1 MAQVTKTALKTY
13 FNTGDLPTESN
24 FIDLIDS
31 SQSTLV
37 AGDNISLTPQ
47 SNGSVKIDANVSNTS
62 NKGIITTFTNSD
74 KLATVLDSFMNNS
87 TPGIAV
93 YVPVNGSVYIGTW
106 DFSDRPAPLGTI
118 VIIQETRNNSL
129 DVGLELKGLGTVNR
143 TQRLSAVKINYSRYM
158 SAAIII
164 RTFRAWEIVGS
175 VGEVKAAS

>member
-1 MAQVTKTALKTY
+1 MAQVTKTVLKTY

-37 AGDNISLTPQ
+37 AGDNISLTSQ
-47 SNGSVKIDANVSNTS
+47 NNGSVKIDANVSN
-62 NKGIITTFTNSD
+62 NGIITTFNNSNE
-74 KLATVLDSFMNNS
+74 LATVLKSFEDNS

-93 YVPVNGSVYIGTW
+93 YIPVNSSSYIGTW
-106 DFSDRPAPLGTI
+106 DFSDLIAPLGTI
-118 VIIQETRNNSL
+118 VIIQATRNAVLNT
-129 DVGLELKGLGTVNR
+129 GLTLNGLGAVDR
-143 TQRLSAVKINYSRYM
+143 TQRLLSVKISSTSSM

-175 VGEVKAAS
+175 VGEVQAAN

>member
-37 AGDNISLTPQ
+37 AGDNISLTSQ
-47 SNGSVKIDANVSNTS
+47 SDGSVKIDANVSNNT
-62 NKGIITTFTNSD
+62 IITTFKNSD
-74 KLATVLDSFMNNS
+74 GLNTILKSFLDNS

-93 YVPVNGSVYIGTW
+93 YTPANGSVYIGTW
-106 DFSDRPAPLGTI
+106 DFNDLSAPLGTI
-118 VIIQETRNNSL
+118 VIIQETRNALSNP
-129 DVGLELKGLGTVNR
+129 GLVLNGLGVLSR
-143 TQRLSAVKINYSRYM
+143 TQRLSSVKISSIASM
-158 SAAIII
+158 AAAIII

-175 VGEVKAAS
+175 VGEVQAAN

>member
-1 MAQVTKTALKTY
+1 MAQVTKTVLKTY

-37 AGDNISLTPQ
+37 AGDNISLTSQ
-47 SNGSVKIDANVSNTS
+47 SNGSVKIDANVSN
-62 NKGIITTFTNSD
+62 NGIITTFNNSD
-74 KLATVLDSFMNNS
+74 GLATVLKSFRDNS

-93 YVPVNGSVYIGTW
+93 YIPVSGSSYIGTW
-106 DFSDRPAPLGTI
+106 DFSDLPAPLGTI
-118 VIIQETRNNSL
+118 VIIQETRNTLANT
-129 DVGLELKGLGTVNR
+129 GLTLNGLGTVDR
-143 TQRLSAVKINYSRYM
+143 TQRLLSVQINSVSCM

-175 VGEVKAAS
+175 VGEVKAAN

>member
-1 MAQVTKTALKTY
+1 MAQVTKTVLKTY

-37 AGDNISLTPQ
+37 AGNNISLTSQ
-47 SNGSVKIDANVSNTS
+47 SNGSVKIDANVSN
-62 NKGIITTFTNSD
+62 NGIINTFRNND
-74 KLATVLDSFMNNS
+74 ELDTLLKSFVSNS

-93 YVPVNGSVYIGTW
+93 YIPVNGSSYIGTW
-106 DFSDRPAPLGTI
+106 NFKDRAAPLGTI
-118 VIIQETRNNSL
+118 VIIQETRSSIATL
-129 DVGLELKGLGTVNR
+129 GLTLNGLGTLSR
-143 TQRLSAVKINYSRYM
+143 TQYLHTVKINSVWCM

-175 VGEVKAAS
+175 VGEVQPAN